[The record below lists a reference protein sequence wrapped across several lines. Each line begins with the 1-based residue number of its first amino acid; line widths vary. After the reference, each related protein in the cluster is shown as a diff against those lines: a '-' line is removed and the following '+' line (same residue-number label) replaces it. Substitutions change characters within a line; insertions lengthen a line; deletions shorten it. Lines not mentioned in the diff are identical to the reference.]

1 MATINIES
9 LGSEIARMMDEYAA
23 DVTMDLKSDAK
34 AVAKEAVKE
43 LKQKSPEGAGSRK
56 GHYKDGWGITVQEE
70 TGNSIGITI
79 HNKKKPGLTHLLENG
94 HAKRGGGR
102 VAAIPHIEL
111 VEKKLIHEYEKRLE
125 ERLSR

>member
-1 MATINIES
+1 MATILLVSLVCEIE
-9 LGSEIARMMDEYAA
+9 RMMDDYAA
-23 DVTMDLKSDAK
+23 FVTFDLKSDAYD
-34 AVAKEAVKE
+34 VAKEAVKE

-94 HAKRGGGR
+94 HAKCGGGR